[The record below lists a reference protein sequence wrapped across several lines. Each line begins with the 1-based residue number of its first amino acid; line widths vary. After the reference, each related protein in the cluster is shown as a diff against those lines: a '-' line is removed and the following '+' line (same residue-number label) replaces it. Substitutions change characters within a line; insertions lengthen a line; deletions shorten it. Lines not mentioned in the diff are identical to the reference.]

1 MDCTQGCAFT
11 ASLYI
16 ASAVRSNSMSIESA
30 FLGYAV
36 DKLRQLAD
44 RIEVCLDK
52 LNDDQ
57 IWARGAENENAIGNL
72 VLHLCG
78 NMGQWILSTIDD
90 VPDTRVRDA
99 EFEAR
104 GGLNAAALSS
114 KLRETVERAIP
125 VISRLNPE
133 QLTRIYRVQ
142 NYDASGVEIVFHVVE
157 HFSGHTG
164 QIIFAT
170 KMLTGGDLGFYQHLK
185 AAEHTEKLP

>member
-1 MDCTQGCAFT
+1 
-11 ASLYI
+11 
-16 ASAVRSNSMSIESA
+16 MSIESA